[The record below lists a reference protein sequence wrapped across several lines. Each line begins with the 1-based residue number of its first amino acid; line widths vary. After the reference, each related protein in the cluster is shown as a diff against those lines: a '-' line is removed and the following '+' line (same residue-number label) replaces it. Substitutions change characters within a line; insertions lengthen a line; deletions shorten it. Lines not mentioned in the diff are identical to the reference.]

1 MATVE
6 SVAAGAI
13 GVALL
18 GEKLSAP
25 KLLGAL
31 LVLSGAVLAQVRL
44 EKMLYRE
51 STVSKA
57 PSQPR

>member
-1 MATVE
+1 VATVK

-18 GEKLSAP
+18 GEELSAP

-31 LVLSGAVLAQVRL
+31 LELSGAVLAQVRL
-44 EKMLYRE
+44 EKTL
-51 STVSKA
+51 
-57 PSQPR
+57 